1 MELISR
7 MMDGSIP
14 EGPRGPERGGWFGF
28 RLNQDHKVQYLEEVP
43 LLEGC
48 SRKQLKSIARITEV
62 REVAAETE
70 LTRAGQHGDEF
81 FMLVDGKARV
91 EVSPRKRVHLKP
103 GDFFGEISLLDGGP
117 RSATVVTETPARL
130 LVIARRDFARLLA
143 EAPELN
149 RAVMSV
155 LCRRL
160 RAAEQ
165 ALNA

>member
-1 MELISR
+1 MELVSR

-14 EGPRGPERGGWFGF
+14 QGPPERGWFSF
-28 RLNQDHKVQYLEEVP
+28 RLNQDVKIGHLQNVP

-48 SRKQLKSIARITEV
+48 SRKQLKSIARIAEV
-62 REVAAETE
+62 REVPAGTE
-70 LTRAGQHGDEF
+70 LTRAGDAGDEF
-81 FMLVDGKARV
+81 FLLVDGKARV
-91 EVSPRKRVHLKP
+91 DITARRRGHLKP

-130 LVIARRDFARLLA
+130 LVITRRDFARLLA
-143 EAPELN
+143 DAPDLS
-149 RAVMSV
+149 RAVMAV

-160 RAAEQ
+160 RHAEQ